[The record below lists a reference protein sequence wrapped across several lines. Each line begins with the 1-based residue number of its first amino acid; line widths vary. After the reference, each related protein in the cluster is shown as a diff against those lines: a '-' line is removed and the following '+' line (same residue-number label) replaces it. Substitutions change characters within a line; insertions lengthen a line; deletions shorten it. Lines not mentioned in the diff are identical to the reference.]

1 MRKIVHLSDLHFGTI
16 EPEIL
21 PVLTDTIQTQNPD
34 IIVVSGDLTQRAR
47 EQEFKEA
54 RRFLSTLP
62 LPQIVVPGNHDVP
75 LYNLALRT
83 FQPLRRYRKHITD
96 ELNPFYLDDEIAVL
110 GINTAR
116 ALTFKGGRI
125 NHRQIAAVVERF
137 RNVSDT
143 VIKILVTHHPF
154 EGNGDGENDG
164 IVGRA
169 RLALEGFSNCG
180 VDLILSGHLHGMRI
194 GLSTSQYDVGG
205 YTALLIQ
212 AGTATSKRRRME
224 ANSFN
229 VLEVD
234 QLHLSVKCW
243 TWDGSHGK
251 FVISSEQRFLKRG
264 SIWSKE
270 QVAPS

>member
-1 MRKIVHLSDLHFGTI
+1 MRKIVHLSDVHFGTI

-21 PVLTDTIQTQNPD
+21 PVLSHTIQTQNPD
-34 IIVVSGDLTQRAR
+34 IVVVSGDLTQRAR
-47 EQEFKEA
+47 EQEFKDA
-54 RRFLSTLP
+54 RSFLSTLP

-75 LYNLALRT
+75 LYNLVLRT
-83 FQPLRRYRKHITD
+83 FDPLRRYRKHITD

-116 ALTFKGGRI
+116 SLTFKGGRI

-137 RNVSDT
+137 QNVSDT

-180 VDLILSGHLHGMRI
+180 VDLILSGHLHGMRV
-194 GLSTSQYDVGG
+194 GLSTNQYDLGG

-234 QLHLSVKCW
+234 QRHLSVKCW

-251 FVISSEQRFLKRG
+251 FVISSEQRFLKRD
-264 SIWSKE
+264 SIWRKE
-270 QVAPS
+270 KAAQG